1 MRMTIYLF
9 YLLFGYLSGSVLY
22 SYLIPKHFCHVDVR
36 TANEDQN
43 PGAFNAFSAA
53 GPRVGLFCVLCDI
66 GKGFLPVF
74 LAVYYLMPERLRN
87 GVLTLGS
94 LVFYLLGTW
103 KRPWCL
109 ALLLGL
115 MALTWLSGR
124 KLAGS
129 KPLLVG
135 NLLVLGLYLFGF
147 KYAGLLGSGI
157 ALPLGLSFYSFQMA
171 AYVIDVY
178 RGRMEPEEC
187 PVSYAAEILMF
198 PKLLSGPLM
207 DPADLKEQMYR
218 RTCTLRELDAGLRD
232 FIIG

>member
-87 GVLTLGS
+87 GVLALS
-94 LVFYLLGTW
+94 LIHISEPT
-103 KRPWCL
+103 RP
-109 ALLLGL
+109 
-115 MALTWLSGR
+115 
-124 KLAGS
+124 
-129 KPLLVG
+129 
-135 NLLVLGLYLFGF
+135 
-147 KYAGLLGSGI
+147 
-157 ALPLGLSFYSFQMA
+157 
-171 AYVIDVY
+171 
-178 RGRMEPEEC
+178 
-187 PVSYAAEILMF
+187 
-198 PKLLSGPLM
+198 
-207 DPADLKEQMYR
+207 
-218 RTCTLRELDAGLRD
+218 
-232 FIIG
+232 